1 MKYLLMIVKIDK
13 PKYALLDFWYFQDN
27 KKHEDYISYILVKVK
42 VKIRNVLMKKDNLKR
57 IIKQLETLIEE
68 LKSEVYSDKDSYVH
82 PWDEHMKNTP
92 RIINSEDDDGYA
104 DQLE

>member
-1 MKYLLMIVKIDK
+1 
-13 PKYALLDFWYFQDN
+13 
-27 KKHEDYISYILVKVK
+27 
-42 VKIRNVLMKKDNLKR
+42 MKKDNLKR
-57 IIKQLETLIEE
+57 IIKQFETLIEE

-104 DQLE
+104 DWSKAKMEFDNCKKKEKN